1 MKFYTKEDEDGIWM
15 IITKN
20 KHQQLRNNLNFTN
33 EKDDKKISK
42 KEM

>member
-1 MKFYTKEDEDGIWM
+1 MYEYDYR
-15 IITKN
+15 KN
-20 KHQQLRNNLNFTN
+20 KHQQLRSNLNFIN